1 MSSYCSTDYKTI
13 YVLTLSKS
21 FTIET
26 SRTVESAAK
35 LAINNPK
42 VHFVHVIISPACVDK
57 SSLIYF
63 PAFPSNYQLKFF
75 KDSGIGLYHALNS
88 SINSL
93 DADDDSYVIVLSAG
107 DTFHESVDDLYATT
121 LYSPDLIAYSCYI
134 VKGTKKRL
142 YIPRL
147 GLPVLNTFPHPS
159 LLTRLRLIK
168 AYGPLI
174 RRWIEC

>member
-1 MSSYCSTDYKTI
+1 M
-13 YVLTLSKS
+13 
-21 FTIET
+21 
-26 SRTVESAAK
+26 
-35 LAINNPK
+35 
-42 VHFVHVIISPACVDK
+42 
-57 SSLIYF
+57 
-63 PAFPSNYQLKFF
+63 
-75 KDSGIGLYHALNS
+75 
-88 SINSL
+88 
-93 DADDDSYVIVLSAG
+93 SAG

-168 AYGPLI
+168 AYGLFNTAVGSSADFLMTASILQSRVIPDVIISTKPLSNFALGGTSNRFLSFI
-174 RRWIEC
+174 SLYQSLSLLTTNRFLISYVLLRWFLSYTRTMLGF